1 MSGDAATQMTPYVS
15 AAVIAY
21 GTGVLVNA
29 QPDNT
34 DAGLGRR
41 LLQAVFG
48 TLEAGVALPQPL
60 ADLAANPR
68 DEDELAVVRLA
79 IRKVLASNPTL
90 EGNVRAMLAAARPP
104 VAAPNQ
110 PPPQGTGT
118 TTSRSALGRWFGST
132 PSGDQKVNIM
142 LVWFLGLAL
151 LGLVGVVVTYSL
163 VKTGKS
169 GALTLPDGLT
179 SLASLIAGGL
189 LAALNPI
196 NNRSATTN
204 SSSDTSKTP
213 AQDAHT
219 TPKA

>member
-1 MSGDAATQMTPYVS
+1 MSGDIATQMTPYVS

-21 GTGVLVNA
+21 GTAVLVNA

-68 DEDELAVVRLA
+68 DEDELAVIRLA

-90 EGNVRAMLAAARPP
+90 KGNVRAMLAAARPP

-110 PPPQGTGT
+110 PPQETGT
-118 TTSRSALGRWFGST
+118 TASRSVLGRWFGST

>member
-1 MSGDAATQMTPYVS
+1 MSGDIATQMTPYVS

-21 GTGVLVNA
+21 GTAVLVNA

-68 DEDELAVVRLA
+68 DEDELAVIRLA

-104 VAAPNQ
+104 AAAPNQ

>member
-1 MSGDAATQMTPYVS
+1 MSEDVATQMSQYVS

-104 VAAPNQ
+104 AAAPNQ

-118 TTSRSALGRWFGST
+118 TTGRSALGRWFGGT
-132 PSGDQKVNIM
+132 PSGDQKVNIL

-151 LGLVGVVVTYSL
+151 LGLVGVVITFSL

-196 NNRSATTN
+196 NNRSATTTP
-204 SSSDTSKTP
+204 SDTGKTP
-213 AQDAHT
+213 VQDAHKT
-219 TPKA
+219 SNA